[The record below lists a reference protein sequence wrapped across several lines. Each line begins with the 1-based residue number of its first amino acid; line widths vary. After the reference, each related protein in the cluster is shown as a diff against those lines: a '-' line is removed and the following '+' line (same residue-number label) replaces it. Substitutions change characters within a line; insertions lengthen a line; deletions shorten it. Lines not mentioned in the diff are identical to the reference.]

1 MATKCAPTD
10 HAVRDL
16 AFALLLELA
25 PTATGV
31 NKTGQPTTAKHAIGP
46 DGRRLTLADLPL
58 PNTKRWVI
66 RRKAEVVAAVR
77 GGLLSLEDACSRY
90 GLSSDEVLSWQHR
103 VDHFGLAGLRTT
115 RTQFYLRTDSGS
127 ETSRLCER
135 LREPLGSEVGP
146 FILHLYAA
154 AAGEDG
160 GEDSAPHPFSLAVYG
175 KT

>member
-1 MATKCAPTD
+1 MATKRAPIH

-16 AFALLLELA
+16 TSAPLGELA
-25 PTATGV
+25 SAAAGV

-77 GGLLSLEDACSRY
+77 GGLLSLDDACSRY

-127 ETSRLCER
+127 ESSRLCGR
-135 LREPLGSEVGP
+135 LREALGPEVAP

-154 AAGEDG
+154 VAEKMGARI
-160 GEDSAPHPFSLAVYG
+160 SSRTHSR
-175 KT
+175 